1 MYNIMDNNKRKSWM
15 LAPVRALILKV
26 ALVAVAVVA
35 IVLIARHYIHK
46 VSTTS
51 TPAVIAKNE
60 KIDITPLQIRSI
72 EQIGEWSFLEIND
85 EELVDTVRHGF
96 FSDDKLVRIYYG
108 TLRLGINLKEAH
120 EGWLAFEGDTLCA
133 VLPPIRL
140 LDNNFIDEARTRSFI
155 ESGKWTHQD
164 RKAMY
169 DRAARMM
176 RQRCL
181 TRANYQTAR
190 SNAKAQFEQM
200 LRSMG
205 YDKVKVE

>member
-1 MYNIMDNNKRKSWM
+1 M

-35 IVLIARHYIHK
+35 IVLMARHYIHK

-169 DRAARMM
+169 DRAALMM

>member
-1 MYNIMDNNKRKSWM
+1 MDNNKRKSWM

-181 TRANYQTAR
+181 TKANYQTAR

>member
-1 MYNIMDNNKRKSWM
+1 M
-15 LAPVRALILKV
+15 RALILKV

-176 RQRCL
+176 SSAALQEPTIKQPEAMPRHSLSRC
-181 TRANYQTAR
+181 
-190 SNAKAQFEQM
+190 
-200 LRSMG
+200 
-205 YDKVKVE
+205 

>member
-1 MYNIMDNNKRKSWM
+1 MDNNKRKSWM

-26 ALVAVAVVA
+26 ALVTVAVVA

>member
-1 MYNIMDNNKRKSWM
+1 M

-169 DRAARMM
+169 DCAARMM

>member
-1 MYNIMDNNKRKSWM
+1 MDNNKRNSWM

-26 ALVAVAVVA
+26 VLVAVAVVA

-181 TRANYQTAR
+181 TKANYQTAR

>member
-1 MYNIMDNNKRKSWM
+1 MDNNKRKSWM

-190 SNAKAQFEQM
+190 SNAKAQFEHM

>member
-1 MYNIMDNNKRKSWM
+1 M

-35 IVLIARHYIHK
+35 IVLMARHYIHK

-205 YDKVKVE
+205 YEKVKVE

>member
-1 MYNIMDNNKRKSWM
+1 MDNNKRKSWM

-169 DRAARMM
+169 DRAARML
-176 RQRCL
+176 RRRCL
-181 TRANYQTAR
+181 TRAHYHTAR
-190 SNAKAQFEQM
+190 SNAKAEIEQM

>member
-1 MYNIMDNNKRKSWM
+1 MDNNKRKSWM

-26 ALVAVAVVA
+26 ALVAVAVVT

-169 DRAARMM
+169 DRAALMM
-176 RQRCL
+176 RRRCL

>member
-1 MYNIMDNNKRKSWM
+1 MDNNKRKSWM

-26 ALVAVAVVA
+26 ALVTVAVVA

-169 DRAARMM
+169 DRAALMM

>member
-1 MYNIMDNNKRKSWM
+1 MDNNKRKSWL

>member
-1 MYNIMDNNKRKSWM
+1 MDNNKRKSWM

-120 EGWLAFEGDTLCA
+120 EGWLAFEGDTLRA

-176 RQRCL
+176 RRRCL
-181 TRANYQTAR
+181 TRANYHTAR
-190 SNAKAQFEQM
+190 INAKAQFEQM

>member
-1 MYNIMDNNKRKSWM
+1 M
-15 LAPVRALILKV
+15 RALILKV

-35 IVLIARHYIHK
+35 IVLMARHYIHK

-169 DRAARMM
+169 DRAALMM